1 MRKFRSGAVVVT
13 AVAVTA
19 VAAGCGTGTAA
30 TPTGAATFTGAAT
43 PGAAT
48 PAAAAAALPAEQQ
61 VAALFPQWNAAL
73 ATGDPQRVAD
83 LYAPDAVLLPTVSNQ
98 VRRSRA
104 EIVDYFTKFLQSK
117 PQGVIEDEIV
127 DVLDADTAINTGVYE
142 FALTKDGK
150 AERVR
155 ARYTYVYELREGKW
169 LIVNHHSSAMPEG

>member
-1 MRKFRSGAVVVT
+1 MRKVRMGAI
-13 AVAVTA
+13 VA
-19 VAAGCGTGTAA
+19 TGV
-30 TPTGAATFTGAAT
+30 
-43 PGAAT
+43 
-48 PAAAAAALPAEQQ
+48 AAAAVVTGCSTGATASPAPAPAAPGRPTEQQ
-61 VAALFPQWNAAL
+61 IAALFGQWNAAL

-98 VRRSRA
+98 VRRNRA

-117 PQGVIEDEIV
+117 PQGVIQDEIV

-142 FALTKDGK
+142 FTLSKDGK

-155 ARYTYVYELREGKW
+155 ARYTYVYELRDGKW

>member
-1 MRKFRSGAVVVT
+1 MGKVR
-13 AVAVTA
+13 
-19 VAAGCGTGTAA
+19 
-30 TPTGAATFTGAAT
+30 TGAIVATTL
-43 PGAAT
+43 
-48 PAAAAAALPAEQQ
+48 AAAAVVTGCSTGAQASTAGAAAAPAVPTKEQI
-61 VAALFPQWNAAL
+61 AGLFPQWNAAL

-98 VRRSRA
+98 VRRTRA
-104 EIVDYFTKFLQSK
+104 EIVDYFTKFLKNK

-150 AERVR
+150 AEKVR
-155 ARYTYVYELREGKW
+155 ARYTYVYELRDGKW